1 MTKPI
6 LIVGGGPAGLAAAH
20 AVASVGHRAVL
31 VEKTAILGGAPI
43 QSGYAKLVPSGLW
56 AKDAIGGM
64 VHRVEANPNVEKKLG
79 TIVKSF
85 EGQPGAF
92 IATLADGSKI
102 EAGAAILATGFTHF
116 DSVNKPEWGFGTFP
130 DVVTTTQVEQMISGG
145 HGVRC
150 PSDNRKPKRVAILL
164 CVGSRDRQIGRE
176 WCSKICCTVST
187 NLAMEIREELPD
199 CHVYIYYM
207 DIRTFGLM
215 ETDYY
220 WRSQEEFKVKFIK
233 ARIAEV
239 TSDGHK
245 LIVKGEDT
253 LVKRPITIPFDLVV
267 HAIGMDPNVDNMTL
281 SAVFGVDLH
290 SQGFIARK
298 DTYGT
303 MGATSRPGVFVAG
316 AAIGPETID
325 DSIAQANAAALN
337 AIAVAAGSDP
347 KGLPLPASPSRLSA

>member
-20 AVASVGHRAVL
+20 ALAGVGQPSLL
-31 VEKTAILGGAPI
+31 VEKTDRLGGAPI

-64 VHRVEANPNVEKKLG
+64 VRRVEANARIERKLG
-79 TIVKSF
+79 TVVKSF
-85 EGQPGAF
+85 NGQPGAF
-92 IATLADGSKI
+92 TVELSDGTQV

-116 DSVNKPEWGFGTFP
+116 DPVNKPEWGFGTFP
-130 DVVTTTQVEQMISGG
+130 DVVTTTQVEQMISSGQ
-145 HGVRC
+145 GVRC
-150 PSDNRKPKRVAILL
+150 LSDGRKPKRVAILL

-176 WCSKICCTVST
+176 WCSKICCTVSA

-199 CHVYIYYM
+199 AHVYIYYM
-207 DIRTFGLM
+207 DIRTFGHY

-220 WRSQEEFKVKFIK
+220 WRSQEEFKVKYIK

-239 TSDGHK
+239 TSDGK
-245 LIVKGEDT
+245 QLIVKGEDT
-253 LVKRPITIPFDLVV
+253 LVKRPITIPFDMVV

-281 SAVFGVDLH
+281 AAVFGVDLH
-290 SQGFIARK
+290 KHGYIARR
-298 DTYGT
+298 DTYGV
-303 MGATSRPGVFVAG
+303 MGATSRPGIFVAG

-325 DSIAQANAAALN
+325 DSIAQANAAALS
-337 AIAVAAGSDP
+337 ALAAARS
-347 KGLPLPASPSRLSA
+347 GLAAAAE

>member
-20 AVASVGHRAVL
+20 ALAQVGQASVL
-31 VEKTAILGGAPI
+31 VEKTEVLGGAPI

-64 VHRVEANPNVEKKLG
+64 VQRVEADAAIAVVKG
-79 TIVKSF
+79 AVVKSF
-85 EGQPGAF
+85 DGAPGAF
-92 IATLADGSKI
+92 RATLSNGQVID
-102 EAGAAILATGFTHF
+102 AGAAVLTTGFTHF
-116 DSVNKPEWGFGTFP
+116 DSVNKPEWGFGTFA
-130 DVVTTTQVEQMISGG
+130 DVVTTTQVEQMISSGK
-145 HGVRC
+145 GVRC
-150 PSDNRKPKRVAILL
+150 PSDGRKPKRVAILL

-176 WCSKICCTVST
+176 WCSKICCTVSA
-187 NLAMEIREELPD
+187 NMAMEIREELPD
-199 CHVYIYYM
+199 CHVYVYYM
-207 DIRTFGLM
+207 DIRTFGHY

-220 WRSQEEFKVKFIK
+220 WRSQEEFKVKYIK

-239 TSDGHK
+239 TSDGK
-245 LIVKGEDT
+245 QLIVKGEDT

-267 HAIGMDPNVDNMTL
+267 HAIGMDPNIDNMTI

-290 SQGFIARK
+290 KHGYIARK
-298 DTYGT
+298 DTYGV

-325 DSIAQANAAALN
+325 DSIAQANAAALS
-337 AIAVAAGSDP
+337 ALASARGVSKVAAE
-347 KGLPLPASPSRLSA
+347 

>member
-1 MTKPI
+1 MTHPI

-20 AVASVGHRAVL
+20 ALAEVGQACAI
-31 VEKTAILGGAPI
+31 VEKSPALGGAPI

-64 VHRVEANPNVEKKLG
+64 VARVTSRPLVEVRTG
-79 TIVKSF
+79 TTVKAFAGS
-85 EGQPGAF
+85 PGTF
-92 IATLADGSKI
+92 DVTLSDGSR
-102 EAGAAILATGFTHF
+102 GTFSAAILCTGFTHF
-116 DSVNKPEWGFGTFP
+116 DAVNKPEWGFGTFP
-130 DVVTTTQVEQMISGG
+130 DVVTTTQVEQMISSGK
-145 HGVRC
+145 GVRC
-150 PSDNRKPKRVAILL
+150 PSDGRKPKRVAILL

-176 WCSKICCTVST
+176 WCSKICCTVSS
-187 NLAMEIREELPD
+187 NMAMEIREELPD

-207 DIRTFGLM
+207 DIRTFGHY

-220 WRSQEEFKVKFIK
+220 WRSQEEFKVKYIK

-239 TSDGHK
+239 TSDGRQ

-253 LVKRPITIPFDLVV
+253 LVKRPITIPFDMVV

-281 SAVFGVDLH
+281 AAVFGIDLH
-290 SQGFIARK
+290 KHGYIARK

-325 DSIAQANAAALN
+325 DSIAQAQAAAMSAL
-337 AIAVAAGSDP
+337 AASRA
-347 KGLPLPASPSRLSA
+347 PAAMAAE